1 MTIDSFFIHTLFCFL
16 HNIHLHVILVF
27 FLTLIFHFYL
37 FSLMKLSRQL
47 IPLRQISL
55 ELLIF
60 KPPPLK
66 KMQQNPPIFHQQKT
80 TKTIAICLAD
90 FIFYIFKWG
99 YLRFWLR
106 YCFLTIKRNTWLHVE
121 RNYTTK
127 SNIDWNLYQCNT
139 YMNKNRTRTLST

>member
-16 HNIHLHVILVF
+16 HNIHLHVILFCFNPDISFLFVF
-27 FLTLIFHFYL
+27 IDEIVKTTDTAEANFI
-37 FSLMKLSRQL
+37 RV
-47 IPLRQISL
+47 ID
-55 ELLIF
+55 
-60 KPPPLK
+60 
-66 KMQQNPPIFHQQKT
+66 MQHNPPIFHQQKT

-99 YLRFWLR
+99 YLRIWLR
-106 YCFLTIKRNTWLHVE
+106 YRFLTIKRNTWLHVE

-139 YMNKNRTRTLST
+139 CEQE

>member
-60 KPPPLK
+60 KPPPPWK
-66 KMQQNPPIFHQQKT
+66 KCNKILQYFINKKLPKRLLFALLTLFFTFLNEVIYASGYVIVFWLSNAIHGCTLNEIIQQKAT
-80 TKTIAICLAD
+80 
-90 FIFYIFKWG
+90 
-99 YLRFWLR
+99 
-106 YCFLTIKRNTWLHVE
+106 
-121 RNYTTK
+121 
-127 SNIDWNLYQCNT
+127 
-139 YMNKNRTRTLST
+139 

>member
-1 MTIDSFFIHTLFCFL
+1 MIRTYKIIWTGSLKWPSIVFHTHIILFFTQYSFTC
-16 HNIHLHVILVF
+16 HLHTAEANFIRVID
-27 FLTLIFHFYL
+27 I
-37 FSLMKLSRQL
+37 QA
-47 IPLRQISL
+47 
-55 ELLIF
+55 
-60 KPPPLK
+60 PPPE

-106 YCFLTIKRNTWLHVE
+106 YCFLTIKRNTRLHVE

-127 SNIDWNLYQCNT
+127 SNIDWNLNQCNT
-139 YMNKNRTRTLST
+139 YVNKNRTRTLST